1 MWGLRGLSP
10 HLAYFFAE
18 EADITDA
25 GPFRNVDHLDYVAVR
40 ELGTG
45 ADERVLVRARA
56 VDFLKL

>member
-1 MWGLRGLSP
+1 M
-10 HLAYFFAE
+10 

-45 ADERVLVRARA
+45 ADEHVLVRARA